1 MGKLNAATFAR
12 FLEERA
18 AAKDGYIM
26 GARGQDP
33 KKWRVNSWWFTQ
45 YSGARRAKALYWRKN
60 AERVWDCQ
68 GLSEGYINQ
77 ETGSNIDIRAR
88 NNYANWCSPKGKGSI
103 PVKYRLPGAAV
114 FSGWPISHVG
124 YLVRPIDPANP
135 AGDWYVVEAK
145 GVMYGVVTTRL
156 SRGRWSRWG
165 LMTKYFSYE
174 AVPTPETPLEIGART
189 LRKGMSGDDVREL
202 QSMLIELDYDLGR
215 WGADGDFGSA
225 TEKAVKAYQKNNR
238 LAVDGIAG
246 PLTIGALLDVFA
258 HEETEDEETGPEEP
272 EPEAPE
278 QTEPPK
284 PAKEYAV
291 HALDLSE
298 HNAAKFSEIDW
309 AGIRDNVGFLILRAG
324 ITREK
329 TAPRGIGPDKYF
341 DRYAEKCREHGIPF
355 WAYYYSRGSTME
367 QARAEADYL
376 FKTASPCGPVGYALD
391 CEVKGI
397 KVGAFFGRLI
407 ELGAKRTMIY
417 IGHNWYP
424 IYDLPVG
431 EDGHIQCC
439 DADWIP
445 RYGKNDGTAK
455 EKYRPAYPC
464 DLWQYTSKFA
474 CDWIPDKTLDCN
486 KLNGRRSMA
495 WFRGE
500 E

>member
-1 MGKLNAATFAR
+1 MLIELGYSLGRWGADGDYGSATQRAVRAFQIDQRLQVDGIAGPQTIGALLDVFAHEDESDTGNSSGTDTPDEAEAPQEPQDDPQDAEKSEDTQDYTQGDDAAATPP
-12 FLEERA
+12 EP
-18 AAKDGYIM
+18 
-26 GARGQDP
+26 P
-33 KKWRVNSWWFTQ
+33 K
-45 YSGARRAKALYWRKN
+45 
-60 AERVWDCQ
+60 
-68 GLSEGYINQ
+68 
-77 ETGSNIDIRAR
+77 
-88 NNYANWCSPKGKGSI
+88 
-103 PVKYRLPGAAV
+103 
-114 FSGWPISHVG
+114 
-124 YLVRPIDPANP
+124 
-135 AGDWYVVEAK
+135 
-145 GVMYGVVTTRL
+145 
-156 SRGRWSRWG
+156 
-165 LMTKYFSYE
+165 
-174 AVPTPETPLEIGART
+174 PLEIGART

-258 HEETEDEETGPEEP
+258 HEEAESEEAGPEEP
-272 EPEAPE
+272 EQAEEKAEEP
-278 QTEPPK
+278 TDPPK
-284 PAKEYAV
+284 PAKEYPV

-298 HNAAKFSEIDW
+298 YNAAKFSEIDW
-309 AGIRDNVGFLILRAG
+309 AGIRENVGFLIFRAG

-341 DRYAEKCREHGIPF
+341 ARYAEKCREHGIPF

-367 QARAEADYL
+367 QARAEAEYL
-376 FKTASPCGPVGYALD
+376 FKTASPYGPVGYALD
-391 CEVKGI
+391 CEERGI
-397 KVGAFFGRLI
+397 KVAAFFARLY
-407 ELGAKRTMIY
+407 ELGAQKTMLY

-424 IYDLPVG
+424 VYDLPVG

-455 EKYRPAYPC
+455 EKYRPKYPC

-486 KLNGRRSMA
+486 KLNGRRTLA

>member
-1 MGKLNAATFAR
+1 MEPLGLDDEIL
-12 FLEERA
+12 FLR
-18 AAKDGYIM
+18 
-26 GARGQDP
+26 
-33 KKWRVNSWWFTQ
+33 
-45 YSGARRAKALYWRKN
+45 SGA
-60 AERVWDCQ
+60 D
-68 GLSEGYINQ
+68 
-77 ETGSNIDIRAR
+77 T
-88 NNYANWCSPKGKGSI
+88 
-103 PVKYRLPGAAV
+103 
-114 FSGWPISHVG
+114 
-124 YLVRPIDPANP
+124 
-135 AGDWYVVEAK
+135 
-145 GVMYGVVTTRL
+145 
-156 SRGRWSRWG
+156 
-165 LMTKYFSYE
+165 
-174 AVPTPETPLEIGART
+174 ETPLEIART

-431 EDGHIQCC
+431 EDGHIQSATRI
-439 DADWIP
+439 DPPLRQERRDGQGEVQASIP
-445 RYGKNDGTAK
+445 ATCGNN
-455 EKYRPAYPC
+455 E
-464 DLWQYTSKFA
+464 QVA

-495 WFRGE
+495 WFRGRSSLWSR
-500 E
+500 

>member
-1 MGKLNAATFAR
+1 MGKINAAEFAKW
-12 FLEERA
+12 L
-18 AAKDGYIM
+18 KTIVGYGYIM
-26 GARGQDP
+26 GSMGQDP
-33 KKWRVNSWWFTQ
+33 KKWSPTSWWFTQ
-45 YSGARRAKALYWRKN
+45 YTGAKRRKALYWRAN
-60 AERVWDCQ
+60 SPQVFDCQ
-68 GLSEGYINQ
+68 GIADYAVTQHMGRTVNV
-77 ETGSNIDIRAR
+77 RAR
-88 NNYANWCSPKGKGSI
+88 NNYANWCAPKGVGVI
-103 PVKYRLPGAAV
+103 PAQYRMPGAAV

-124 YLVRPIDPANP
+124 FLYEPVDPEKP
-135 AGDWYVVEAK
+135 SGDWYVIEAK

-156 SRGRWSRWG
+156 YRGKWSRWG
-165 LMTKYFSYE
+165 LMTKYFDYASPAE
-174 AVPTPETPLEIGART
+174 PPKPLEIGSRI

-258 HEETEDEETGPEEP
+258 HEEAEGEEAGAEEP
-272 EPEAPE
+272 EQEAPE
-278 QTEPPK
+278 QAE
-284 PAKEYAV
+284 PAKVYPI
-291 HALDLSE
+291 HAIDLSS
-298 HNAAKFSEIDW
+298 HNAAQFNKIDW
-309 AGIRDNVGFLILRAG
+309 VGIRENVGFVPLRCG
-324 ITREK
+324 ITRAKKEPK
-329 TAPRGIGPDKYF
+329 GIGPDKYF

-355 WAYYYSRGSTME
+355 WAYYYSQGKTME

-376 FKTASPCGPVGYALD
+376 YKTASPYGPVGYALD
-391 CEVKGI
+391 CEEKGI
-397 KVGAFFGRLI
+397 KVAAFFARLY
-407 ELGAKRTMIY
+407 ELGAQKTMLY

-424 IYDLPVG
+424 VYDLPVD
-431 EDGHIQCC
+431 EDGYIKCC
-439 DADWIP
+439 DATWIP

-455 EKYRPAYPC
+455 EKYRPKYPC